1 MYTGPPC
8 PQIDVGVFVR
18 AHLHRSQGPHILPS
32 RATGIL
38 DRQVHPLSG
47 ATPLPSIGDH
57 LWHSLLAAVLAS
69 SRVPKDSDVVNL
81 QEHRLR
87 F

>member
-1 MYTGPPC
+1 MLASLFEHISIVLKARTFYHL
-8 PQIDVGVFVR
+8 VRRVFLT
-18 AHLHRSQGPHILPS
+18 AK
-32 RATGIL
+32 
-38 DRQVHPLSG
+38 
-47 ATPLPSIGDH
+47 SIHYLAPH